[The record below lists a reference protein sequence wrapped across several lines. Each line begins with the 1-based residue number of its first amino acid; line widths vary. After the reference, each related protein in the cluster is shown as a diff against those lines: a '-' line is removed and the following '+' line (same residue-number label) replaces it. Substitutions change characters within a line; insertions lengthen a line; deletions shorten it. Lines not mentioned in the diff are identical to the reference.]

1 MGNSGAFSSLKCT
14 FEVPPKVLFC
24 SSPSPNTERDT
35 KQTPCGWLA
44 PGCAAVSDGRHEA
57 GGDAPPTS
65 CWGSQIKGSAAGG
78 QAAPLPGAGVSAGGA
93 GILGPD
99 STPCGEHKPTPPWVP
114 LGQSAGSQETQTT
127 RPPSMQPRGRQPVLA
142 PQRRVPLEVQTPSTG
157 STHHM
162 GLLSATDSGWGCAL
176 ASNSAQTSATA
187 PRDKQSR
194 SSGRPWPCP
203 SLSTQQETP
212 RAVGEPEGIWPPP
225 PLQDPGST
233 PHSTPQAPQV

>member
-1 MGNSGAFSSLKCT
+1 MG
-14 FEVPPKVLFC
+14 
-24 SSPSPNTERDT
+24 
-35 KQTPCGWLA
+35 LA
-44 PGCAAVSDGRHEA
+44 GPWCAAVSDGRHET

-65 CWGSQIKGSAAGG
+65 CWGSQIKGSAAGS

-114 LGQSAGSQETQTT
+114 LGQSAGSQETQTAR
-127 RPPSMQPRGRQPVLA
+127 RPSVQPRREAASPGPPTQGPPGSA
-142 PQRRVPLEVQTPSTG
+142 DPPSTG

-187 PRDKQSR
+187 PRINIHGAQASR
-194 SSGRPWPCP
+194 GPAPPCP
-203 SLSTQQETP
+203 LN
-212 RAVGEPEGIWPPP
+212 RRHHW
-225 PLQDPGST
+225 L
-233 PHSTPQAPQV
+233 